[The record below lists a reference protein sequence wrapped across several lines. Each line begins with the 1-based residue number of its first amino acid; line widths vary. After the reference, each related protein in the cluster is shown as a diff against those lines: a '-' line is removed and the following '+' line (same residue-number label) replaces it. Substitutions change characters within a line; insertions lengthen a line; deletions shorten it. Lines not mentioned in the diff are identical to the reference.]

1 MSPLPAAAATRGA
14 PRARRR
20 WSPERAPAW
29 VWAVGLWA
37 VPVLVTVA
45 QPYVRAML
53 AGRPVRLV
61 TALAQELAFWAFWI
75 VVTPLIA
82 WLVRRVRPAPGRWGR
97 ALPLHL
103 GAAVVL
109 SVAAQLYY
117 GVLRR
122 LDGTPVPPEYAT
134 LGASIRSIL
143 LDRWLGIGMLLY
155 AVVAGAVVAVD
166 MTRGYHE
173 RDQRAAE
180 RETELE
186 AQLAR
191 AQLDALRAQLNPHFL
206 FNALNSVAMLV
217 RAGARG
223 EAVHALAELAELL
236 RRALYGPST
245 PEVSLRE
252 ELGFVERYLG
262 VERMRFQDRLQV
274 TVDVAPDALD
284 AAVPNLLLQPLVENA
299 LKHGIAPRAAGGRV
313 TVRARVDGGV
323 LQLEVADDGAGLAA
337 TATSGA
343 AGLGLANTRAR
354 LDRLYGGAA
363 RLHLHAGAQGGAV
376 VRVELPCRSLAAAG
390 SA

>member
-1 MSPLPAAAATRGA
+1 
-14 PRARRR
+14 
-20 WSPERAPAW
+20 
-29 VWAVGLWA
+29 
-37 VPVLVTVA
+37 
-45 QPYVRAML
+45 
-53 AGRPVRLV
+53 
-61 TALAQELAFWAFWI
+61 
-75 VVTPLIA
+75 
-82 WLVRRVRPAPGRWGR
+82 
-97 ALPLHL
+97 
-103 GAAVVL
+103 
-109 SVAAQLYY
+109 
-117 GVLRR
+117 
-122 LDGTPVPPEYAT
+122 
-134 LGASIRSIL
+134 
-143 LDRWLGIGMLLY
+143 
-155 AVVAGAVVAVD
+155 